1 MNRSDFLRLTSA
13 GTADMATRGILGGW
27 LLNAGMTSASAQV
40 TGSTLKPYLQTPR
53 PDSMWVTWW
62 TDNGADAAVD
72 WGTDVASL
80 SSTAAGNTQQLGAGY
95 RYHSAKI
102 TGLQPS
108 TLYYYKV
115 RTGTATSDIYRFKTP
130 PATGTSTGRFRVL
143 VIGDNQIIS
152 DERRWEKLINRARI
166 KIEEKYGQPLEE
178 AVDFIL
184 NVGDQVDVGTLNHYR
199 NLHFDYGKSVT
210 PNLGSMTTVGNHETY
225 GGDNN
230 LSLYKNLFH
239 YHELSYQG
247 IVSPGGDA
255 YYAYQLANVLF
266 IHLNSES
273 MPNAAEGVGSV
284 QKQWV
289 QDIITAAGADPAVEF
304 IISLC
309 HRPYQAEQYVG
320 DISNWFRTEVMPIL
334 AQTEKHVLNIGA
346 HHHLYA
352 RGQTRDWPIYHI
364 ISGATA
370 WDQYWGQSTE
380 RDLDDVQ
387 KTIANW
393 AWQLIDFDLDQR
405 DMLVECYAEANV
417 RLPESTRWTSR
428 AYNSRLIDSFHR
440 RFGIA
445 APDAPAI
452 TNTGSTAP
460 GQQNRVALPFI
471 LHSSSFASG
480 AASEVLN
487 STQFQVS
494 PDAGFSSLLIDRI
507 RDVENL
513 YGDTGAPNYEPVNIN
528 ASVNVLDFTIAA
540 NALPDSRYYARVR
553 HRDTNTVWSAWSPAY
568 VFDVTGSSAAGTSL
582 SLAKNLFA
590 PGEDILVTYERPSA
604 VAADWIGMFRDG
616 ETPAAAQP
624 ASRQYATGGAGTRNF
639 RHNLQP
645 GMWFAGFFGNNTTTE
660 IAPRV
665 PFYVGTP
672 VQVAI
677 AQPAYDEGQDIT
689 INWQDAPGGA
699 SDVIAIHLVGESPG
713 SSTPALTF
721 PARSRRGTRTI
732 TGLAKGFYYATFL
745 VDGLSH
751 ELSARAGFSV
761 GSQIAEVSM
770 ASTTVV
776 AGQDFMVNFSGGPGI
791 PKDWIGLHAAG
802 GTPGLAPLLVY
813 LYFGGATA
821 GSVTVHLPDLP
832 PGEYFTSM
840 FTNDSY
846 TEVSNRFY
854 FSVVPAP

>member
-13 GTADMATRGILGGW
+13 GTAGIATRGILGGW
-27 LLNAGMTSASAQV
+27 LFQYGLTPASAQG

-53 PDSMWVTWW
+53 PESMWVSWW
-62 TDNGADAAVD
+62 TDSGTEAIVD
-72 WGTDVASL
+72 WGTAIDDL
-80 SSTAAGNTQQLGAGY
+80 SGTATGTNQQLGAGY
-95 RYHSAKI
+95 NYHSAKI

-108 TLYYYKV
+108 TLYYYRV
-115 RTGTATSDIYRFKTP
+115 RSGTETSDIHRFKTP

-152 DERRWEKLINRARI
+152 NERRWEKLISRARV
-166 KIEEKYGQPLEE
+166 KIEEKYGVPLEE

-199 NLHFDYGKSVT
+199 NLHFEYGKSVT
-210 PNLGSMTTVGNHETY
+210 PNLASMTTVGNHETY
-225 GGDNN
+225 GGDSN

-239 YHELSYQG
+239 YHELAYQG
-247 IVSPGGDA
+247 IISPGGDA

-266 IHLNSES
+266 MHFNSET
-273 MPNAAEGVGSV
+273 MPNVAEGVGNV
-284 QKQWV
+284 QKQWA
-289 QDIITAAGADPAVEF
+289 QDIVTAAGTDPSVQF

-387 KTIANW
+387 KTVANW
-393 AWQLIDFDLDQR
+393 AWQLIDFDLDNR
-405 DMLVECYAEANV
+405 DMQVECYAEANV
-417 RLPESTRWTSR
+417 RLPESTRWTTR

-440 RFGIA
+440 RFGIP
-445 APDAPAI
+445 APVKPAL
-452 TNTGSTAP
+452 TNSGSTAP
-460 GQQNRVALPFI
+460 GQQNQVELPFI
-471 LHSSSFASG
+471 LHSSAFSSE

-487 STQFQVS
+487 STQFQIS
-494 PDAGFSSLLIDRI
+494 ADAGFSSLLIDRI

-513 YGDTGAPNYEPVNIN
+513 YGDTGAPDYEPVNIN
-528 ASVNVLDFTIAA
+528 ASVNVLDFTIAT

-553 HRDTNTVWSAWSPAY
+553 HRDTNTVWSDWSETY
-568 VFDVTGSSAAGTSL
+568 IFDVTGSSAAGTTL
-582 SLAKNLFA
+582 TLAKAIYA
-590 PGEDILVTYERPSA
+590 PGEDILVSYERPST
-604 VAADWIGMFRDG
+604 VAADWIGMFRQG
-616 ETPAAAQP
+616 ETPAAGQP

-639 RHNLQP
+639 RHNLSN
-645 GMWFAGFFGNNTTTE
+645 GMWFAGFFGNNGTTE

-672 VQVAI
+672 VEVAV
-677 AQPAYDEGQDIT
+677 AQSSYDEGQDIT
-689 INWQDAPGGA
+689 ISWHTAPGGEA
-699 SDVIAIHLVGESPG
+699 DLIAIHLVGESPG
-713 SSTPALTF
+713 GSTPALTF
-721 PARSRRGTRTI
+721 PARSRRGSRTI
-732 TGLAKGFYYATFL
+732 AGLPKGFYHATFL
-745 VDGLSH
+745 VDGQPY

-761 GSQIAEVSM
+761 GTLIAEVSM
-770 ASTTVV
+770 ESATVP
-776 AGQDFMVNFSGGPGI
+776 AGQDFTVHFTGGPGI
-791 PKDWIGLHAAG
+791 PKDWIGLHEAG
-802 GTPGLAPLLVY
+802 GTPGLAPLLSY
-813 LYFGGATA
+813 LYFAGATSGA
-821 GSVTVHLPDLP
+821 VTFSLPDLP
-832 PGEYFTSM
+832 PGDYFVSM

-846 TEVSNRFY
+846 TEVSNRFH
-854 FSVVPAP
+854 FSVIAP